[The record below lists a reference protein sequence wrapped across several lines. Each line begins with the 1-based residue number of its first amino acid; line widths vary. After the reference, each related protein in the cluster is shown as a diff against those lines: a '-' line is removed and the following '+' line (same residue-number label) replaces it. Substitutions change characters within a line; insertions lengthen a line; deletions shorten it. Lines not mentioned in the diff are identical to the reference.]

1 MSIGANI
8 KKARKQMGL
17 TQAQLSDKC
26 NMSRSYLCDIEAGRY
41 NPSVET
47 LRKIAKATNTTSG
60 LLIGDA
66 SALEAIAT
74 ANGQKEAME
83 LLEKEKA
90 KKTAKVVTPE
100 LGVPIGAITGIPIIA
115 SVKAGYDGLAIE
127 DDTGEYVQIPSVM
140 LRGFPENEC
149 RAMKVHGDSM
159 YPNMKEGDI
168 VVVHLQPEAENG
180 RVAVCIVNGDEGT
193 IKRFFRYSDR
203 VELWPDNQQIP
214 KMILRGE
221 KLNSFHIYG
230 EAIALIRENL

>member
-1 MSIGANI
+1 
-8 KKARKQMGL
+8 
-17 TQAQLSDKC
+17 
-26 NMSRSYLCDIEAGRY
+26 
-41 NPSVET
+41 
-47 LRKIAKATNTTSG
+47 
-60 LLIGDA
+60 
-66 SALEAIAT
+66 
-74 ANGQKEAME
+74 
-83 LLEKEKA
+83 
-90 KKTAKVVTPE
+90 
-100 LGVPIGAITGIPIIA
+100 
-115 SVKAGYDGLAIE
+115 
-127 DDTGEYVQIPSVM
+127 
-140 LRGFPENEC
+140 
-149 RAMKVHGDSM
+149 M